1 MFGDERFIVYGFYW
15 ELEMLRLFVNGN
27 VLIFFFVKNFYL
39 KKENLSN
46 MIYFL
51 KDNYNKN
58 LWGRK

>member
-1 MFGDERFIVYGFYW
+1 MFGDERFIVYGFYR

-27 VLIFFFVKNFYL
+27 VLIFFFFKNFYL

-51 KDNYNKN
+51 KDKYNKN
-58 LWGRK
+58 LLGRK

>member
-1 MFGDERFIVYGFYW
+1 MFGDERFIVYGFYR

-27 VLIFFFVKNFYL
+27 VLIFFFFKNFYL

-58 LWGRK
+58 LLGRK

>member
-1 MFGDERFIVYGFYW
+1 MFGDERFIVYGFYR

-27 VLIFFFVKNFYL
+27 VFIFFFFKNFYL

-58 LWGRK
+58 LLGRK